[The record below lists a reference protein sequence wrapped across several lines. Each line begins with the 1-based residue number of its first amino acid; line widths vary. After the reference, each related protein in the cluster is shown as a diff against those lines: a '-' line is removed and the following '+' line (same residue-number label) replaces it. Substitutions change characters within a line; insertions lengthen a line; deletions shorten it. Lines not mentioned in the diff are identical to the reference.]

1 MAKRLN
7 TSDVLQLL
15 EDDNFS
21 LSEEDDSN
29 FEGEGVESYL
39 PRADPEL
46 SHVENSEVMEE
57 DEEPMDFE
65 DVVFDDSS
73 SSSDERV
80 TQPLGKYYC
89 SKRYRIKKYLF
100 LCPQF
105 LDLHKVTAAPLPTEL
120 EYPAVVMRSH
130 QMVLS

>member
-21 LSEEDDSN
+21 LFEEDDSD
-29 FEGEGVESYL
+29 FEGESVESYL

-57 DEEPMDFE
+57 DENQW
-65 DVVFDDSS
+65 
-73 SSSDERV
+73 
-80 TQPLGKYYC
+80 TLK
-89 SKRYRIKKYLF
+89 I
-100 LCPQF
+100 
-105 LDLHKVTAAPLPTEL
+105 
-120 EYPAVVMRSH
+120 
-130 QMVLS
+130 